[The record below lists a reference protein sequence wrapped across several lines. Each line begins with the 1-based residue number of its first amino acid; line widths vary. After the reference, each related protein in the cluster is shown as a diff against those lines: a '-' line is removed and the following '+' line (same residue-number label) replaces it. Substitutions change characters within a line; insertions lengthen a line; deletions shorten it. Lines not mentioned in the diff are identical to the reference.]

1 MRLKVSTSHM
11 DNPIPTKAWYERAV
25 DPNEKHPWYIKVLLF
40 LWSIS
45 DNRVVWWELLMG
57 KNEYMKPIMFR
68 NFVFTVVFFLALAAT
83 FISSLLG
90 GWINTHL

>member
-1 MRLKVSTSHM
+1 M
-11 DNPIPTKAWYERAV
+11 DNPIYAKTWYERAV
-25 DPNEKHPWYIKVLLF
+25 NPNEKHSWYIKVLLF

-68 NFVFTVVFFLALAAT
+68 NFVFNCVFFLALASV
-83 FISSLLG
+83 FLFSILG